1 MVNSLFEWSQIKY
14 CFITWNMKFFQCLNF
29 KCQLKIAF
37 KSPLLWKSIFSWFH
51 FVSPFKLFLLF
62 TQLYLKILQCSDLP
76 ILVNK
81 LVHFSLYFYF
91 SVLQK
96 HSKIYHI
103 YAKWQE
109 NNKLRHIILILQCSF
124 VTRHLSTLPN
134 PPFYLI
140 SKICSFKCIID
151 IKFILNNYM

>member
-1 MVNSLFEWSQIKY
+1 MLYYLKY
-14 CFITWNMKFFQCLNF
+14 EIFSMPKFQMPI
-29 KCQLKIAF
+29 KIAF
-37 KSPLLWKSIFSWFH
+37 KSPLLWKSSFSWFH
-51 FVSPFKLFLLF
+51 FVSSFKQFLLI
-62 TQLYLKILQCSDLP
+62 TQLHLKILQCSDLP

-81 LVHFSLYFYF
+81 LVHVSLYFYF

-96 HSKIYHI
+96 HSIYHK

-109 NNKLRHIILILQCSF
+109 NNKLRHIILILQRSF

-151 IKFILNNYM
+151 IKFILNNYNK